1 MVRTQAVNLVTDVL
15 ATMLADF
22 HITMR
27 ESEVAS
33 MVAYGMTN
41 KQIADSLI
49 SSHRTISTYITILNR
64 KFLTV
69 NRTQLA
75 VAYLKYLKC

>member
-1 MVRTQAVNLVTDVL
+1 MVHTRTVNLATGALV
-15 ATMLADF
+15 TMLADF
-22 HITMR
+22 HITRR

-41 KQIADSLI
+41 KQIADSLTI
-49 SSHRTISTYITILNR
+49 SHRTVSTYITILNR

>member
-1 MVRTQAVNLVTDVL
+1 MVRTQTVNLATGALV
-15 ATMLADF
+15 TMLADL
-22 HITMR
+22 HITRR

-41 KQIADSLI
+41 KQIADCLVI
-49 SSHRTISTYITILNR
+49 SHRTVSTYITILNR
-64 KFLTV
+64 KFLTA

-75 VAYLKYLKC
+75 VVYLKYLKC